1 MARMKAMKDPR
12 PVNLDLFSIRFPL
25 PAITSILHRISG
37 AFLFLAT
44 AGLLD
49 LLDLSLNSA
58 AEFAAVQQLLVGLP
72 ARLLLWLVLT
82 GLAYHLIAGCRHLL
96 MDMGIGESLRGGVL
110 GAYAV
115 LLLSIAAAVAI
126 GVWLELWSG

>member
-1 MARMKAMKDPR
+1 MKDGR

-44 AGLLD
+44 AGLLY
-49 LLDLSLNSA
+49 LLDLSLGSA
-58 AEFAAVQQLLVGLP
+58 AGFAAAQELLAGLP
-72 ARLLLWLVLT
+72 ARLLLWLALS

-96 MDMGIGESLRGGVL
+96 MDLGLGESLRGGVL
-110 GAYAV
+110 TAYGV
-115 LLLSIAAAVAI
+115 LLLSAAAAV
-126 GVWLELWSG
+126 GLGLWLGLGQALWR

>member
-1 MARMKAMKDPR
+1 MKDPR

-37 AFLFLAT
+37 AFLFLVV
-44 AGLLD
+44 AGLLY
-49 LLDLSLNSA
+49 LLDLSLDSA
-58 AEFAAVQQLLVGLP
+58 AGFAAAAELLAGLP

-96 MDMGIGESLRGGVL
+96 MDMGIGESLQGGVL

-115 LLLSIAAAVAI
+115 LLLSAVAAVGL
-126 GVWLELWSG
+126 GVWLW